1 MIGRLSGVLIAKTD
15 SQLLVDVNG
24 VGYEVDVPLSVFAGL
39 PANGKPVVLF
49 THLVVREDGHL
60 LFGFIEENERA
71 MFRLLLRVN
80 GVGPKLALALLSH
93 MSASDLVRCVNDDDT
108 RALVRIPGVGK
119 KTAERLVIELR
130 DRVKDFSAIGGAQSA
145 QSPRETHPSFSEAV
159 RDAAA
164 GLQALGYKPAE
175 VDRLLAAID
184 TKGLASE
191 AIIRAAL
198 QYISKSRA

>member
-1 MIGRLSGVLIAKTD
+1 MIGLLSGLLLAKSD

-24 VGYEVDVPLSVFAGL
+24 VGYEVDVPLTAFSAV
-39 PANGKPVVLF
+39 PPIGKPVVLF
-49 THLVVREDGHL
+49 THLIVREDGHF
-60 LFGFIEENERA
+60 LFGFLEEPERA

-80 GVGPKLALALLSH
+80 GVGPKLALAFLSH
-93 MSASDLVRCVNDDDT
+93 ASSAELVRWVTDNDI

-130 DRVKDFSAIGGAQSA
+130 DKVKELSVLGT
-145 QSPRETHPSFSEAV
+145 QSPSTPRAPTSGSSDAV
-159 RDAAA
+159 RDAAS

-175 VDRLLAAID
+175 VDRLLGAID
-184 TKGLASE
+184 TKGLTSE

-198 QYISKSRA
+198 QAIAKSRS